1 MTYSIVARDPDR
13 GDLGVAVQ
21 SHWFAAGIVC
31 WAEAGVGAVATQ
43 ASALIDHGPLALDL
57 MRSGKSA
64 VDALAERVATDEER
78 AHRQVAVLDADGG
91 VAVHTGERCIPQAG
105 HRIGDGF
112 SCQANMMRLDTVCDA
127 MTVAFETTSGD
138 LADRFLAALEAAESE
153 GGDIR
158 GKQAAR
164 ILIVRGTRTDKPWED
179 VLVDLRV
186 DDHPQPLSELAR
198 LLRLKRAYD
207 HEERASELS
216 DAGEVEAAAKESEA
230 ALALAPGNPEL
241 SFWTAVRMATQ
252 HDMVEVARPILR
264 YALDDDAGWREL
276 LRRLGERRLAGVTL
290 EVAERLLGDRD

>member
-1 MTYSIVARDPDR
+1 MTYSIVARDPQT

-57 MRSGKSA
+57 MRYGKSA
-64 VDALAERVATDEER
+64 PEALGERLAADDER
-78 AHRQVAVLDADGG
+78 AHRQVAALDAAGR
-91 VAVHTGERCIPQAG
+91 VAVHTGESCIPEAG
-105 HRIGDGF
+105 HRTGEGF
-112 SCQANMMRLDTVCDA
+112 GCQANMMRRDTVWDA
-127 MTVAFETTSGD
+127 MTVAFESTSGD

-164 ILIVRGTRTDKPWED
+164 ILIVRGRRTEKPWED

-186 DDHPQPLSELAR
+186 DDHPEPLPELAR

-216 DAGEVEAAAKESEA
+216 DAGDVEAAAKESEA
-230 ALALAPGNPEL
+230 AFALVPGNPEL

-252 HDMVEVARPILR
+252 HDMVEEARPILR
-264 YALDDDAGWREL
+264 FALRDDPGWQEL
-276 LRRLGERRLAGVTL
+276 LRRLGDRRLSSLTPEL
-290 EVAERLLGDRD
+290 AERLLTDD